1 MREKLV
7 IVGAGGQGLVAFETA
22 ESLNI
27 YDEILILDNPT
38 KLPTPVK
45 VDYSLEKLEEF
56 IDSHHIFVAIIDNLI
71 RMNTVNQLVK
81 KGFRL
86 VNLIHKSSV
95 VSNSAKL
102 GLNIFI
108 GPLSNINA
116 GSIINIGTIINSA
129 VSVDHN
135 CEIGEFCHLAP
146 GVIMAG
152 NVKLGN
158 LSFIGTNATV
168 INNLKITSGVVIG
181 AGALVIRDLE
191 EKATYIGVP
200 AKKMSY

>member
-1 MREKLV
+1 MGEKLV
-7 IVGAGGQGLVAFETA
+7 IIGSGGQGLVAFEA
-22 ESLNI
+22 AKSLNI

-45 VDYSLEKLEEF
+45 VDYSLEKLDDF
-56 IDSHHIFVAIIDNLI
+56 IRSHLVFVALIDNFKRMKKVNELI
-71 RMNTVNQLVK
+71 N
-81 KGFRL
+81 KGFRF
-86 VNLIHKSSV
+86 VNLIHRSSV
-95 VSNSAKL
+95 VSTSAKL
-102 GLNIFI
+102 GVNIFI

-116 GSIINIGTIINSA
+116 GSIINDGTIINSA

-152 NVKLGN
+152 NVTLGN

-181 AGALVIRDLE
+181 AGAVVLKDLE
-191 EKATYIGVP
+191 EPATYLGVP
-200 AKKMSY
+200 AKKIS